1 MTRGHAVG
9 WSPRRAAAGK
19 ERANAEY
26 GGLLAAAGLA
36 LGRVTP
42 AAFPY
47 GAIEATRP

>member
-1 MTRGHAVG
+1 MTRG
-9 WSPRRAAAGK
+9 PRGRLVTPPGGRGK

-47 GAIEATRP
+47 GAIEAARS